1 MSVAGIAVP
10 ILVDIAA
17 RHGLPRL
24 RAILGQELGAPG
36 QVVSDVAESVL
47 KSVAAEAGVPV
58 DRLPNVPEQDLV
70 AAATVVED
78 KPEVIEAYV
87 KLQHETNRL
96 LLAPLEA
103 GKPTW
108 TWAWLAAWQWFLM
121 GLWAYTWVLV
131 PVLNASLRAAIPTPN
146 ISDLA
151 NLTLAYLA
159 LHMGGHTVK
168 DFAAKRWGQ
177 K

>member
-1 MSVAGIAVP
+1 MSVAGVAIP

-24 RAILGQELGAPG
+24 RAVLGHELGATG
-36 QVVSDVAESVL
+36 EVASDVAETVL
-47 KSVAAEAGVPV
+47 KSIAAEAGVPV
-58 DRLPNVPEQDLV
+58 DKLSTVPEQEL
-70 AAATVVED
+70 AAAAVVVED

-87 KLQHETNRL
+87 KLQQEISRA
-96 LLAPLEA
+96 LLAPMEA